1 MNWKE
6 YCKGFAIQKTLDG
19 CDWEGK
25 SLIFFACKENI
36 PYKLIS
42 NINQIPDGYIP
53 SGSVNWVESILGRH
67 IKPDYFP
74 KFLKELVKR
83 KIWYSE
89 KWPLEKV
96 FIKPATKYKKFNGF
110 ITTGTYRGKKRGPF
124 ICSEIVSFNDEF
136 RYYISYGEIL
146 GGYWYCGKDD
156 IPKTTPK
163 LEITIPSNWCGT
175 IDVGILSNGDLEL
188 VECHHP
194 FACGWYGKNNEEHAK
209 FVTLGWKYLI
219 NKEYKSS

>member
-96 FIKPATKYKKFNGF
+96 FIKPATKYKKFNIR
-110 ITTGTYRGKKRGPF
+110 IT
-124 ICSEIVSFNDEF
+124 IIN
-136 RYYISYGEIL
+136 
-146 GGYWYCGKDD
+146 
-156 IPKTTPK
+156 KTTN
-163 LEITIPSNWCGT
+163 INQ
-175 IDVGILSNGDLEL
+175 
-188 VECHHP
+188 
-194 FACGWYGKNNEEHAK
+194 NNDM
-209 FVTLGWKYLI
+209 
-219 NKEYKSS
+219 N